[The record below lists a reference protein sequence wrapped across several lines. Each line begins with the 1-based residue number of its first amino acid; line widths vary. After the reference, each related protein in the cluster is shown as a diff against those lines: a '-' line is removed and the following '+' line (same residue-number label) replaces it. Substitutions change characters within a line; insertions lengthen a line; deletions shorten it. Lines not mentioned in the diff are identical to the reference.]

1 MERDFLFNWAVL
13 VDEAIRRRKR
23 MNLTQRELASLAK
36 VSTPTISRFEQAD
49 KDIQLSSATAILDV
63 LGMTDK
69 RTLDFPDPK
78 PSYDIWEG
86 VIFYGQD
93 GSTRVRCRI
102 SREALSDHF
111 SDNDRLRPE
120 AAFKKYQKEIEALAR
135 RKYLLGQK
143 ESDGTVLI
151 KTEEIS

>member
-1 MERDFLFNWAVL
+1 M
-13 VDEAIRRRKR
+13 K
-23 MNLTQRELASLAK
+23 LTQRELAALAK

-49 KDIQLSSATAILDV
+49 KDIQLSSASAILDV

-69 RTLDFPDPK
+69 RTLEFPDPR
-78 PSYDIWEG
+78 PSYDTWVG
-86 VIFYGQD
+86 VVFWGQD
-93 GSTRVRCRI
+93 GTTRVQCRI

-111 SDNDRLRPE
+111 SENDRLRPE
-120 AAFKKYQKEIEALAR
+120 AAFKKYEKEIEALAR

-151 KTEEIS
+151 GTQEIS